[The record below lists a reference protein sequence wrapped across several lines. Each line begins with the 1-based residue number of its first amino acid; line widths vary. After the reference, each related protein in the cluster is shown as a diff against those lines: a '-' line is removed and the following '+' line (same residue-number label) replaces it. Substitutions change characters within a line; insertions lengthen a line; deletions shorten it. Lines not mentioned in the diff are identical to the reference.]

1 MNKTL
6 AFRSL
11 CSKSILPAAAALIF
25 AATGGSALASPQ
37 GQQAVINKLTASDI
51 PTLKTI
57 PTITKAK
64 AADFITAL
72 SLALQDPANNGLTS
86 AEIAAGAL
94 ELFQGKYRTDKDKLA
109 GQVIATTVAARG
121 LSNNAAQIAA
131 VTAAVFNVN
140 SGDTKAHL
148 TATGQANAVI
158 GAVKAAGSASVGDDI
173 GVSVAGVYNGDLAIL
188 LTNAVKGL
196 GKTTTLSQGAVLAAY
211 VNGTLSVKTGNANI
225 GFIQGV
231 ADKTAAVNIVGTGAL
246 YGGLVANNPNGGFD
260 SDSEIQALVNGAAT
274 DKKVTK
280 ALGEIVA
287 DSTGGV
293 ADRATLLGNAITA
306 LGSKPVATTE
316 ALLTQG
322 VLRSAGNTATEINAI
337 LAKVTALDPSKYGA
351 TFVTSTGK
359 DLTKVDAIVDNLAA
373 KIGGDQKKQTAFGI
387 AIINAL
393 ALSNP
398 AAAEVATKSIFDVA
412 FADPAS
418 RQTFGLNSVGKI
430 KTFAAAGYIAAAIVE
445 RDPVQSINQATLTA
459 STLMAKGTKA
469 ANDIAQQVASLAV
482 AGNDKPAFAAGLATA
497 APKFVQNV
505 AVGVSLADPTE
516 ADLITVRSITH
527 AGGLDTKATAKAAT
541 IASAV
546 ASVVDE
552 EETAAIA
559 QGVAA
564 VMSPTGNTGK
574 TPNTAKPI
582 KLSLAGA
589 MATGLAKALQTKPG
603 VTTANRMDELG
614 ELAASMTKSVI
625 GANGTDSKA
634 LTAEAKLITTIGS
647 NILKALSK
655 VPVLSGP
662 NVPTGPVEANLVAR
676 TQTFKADLW
685 EARDIAGSIAQ
696 TILASTTMTQAQ
708 KNLLLGTT
716 PDANNPTS
724 GHTAGTL
731 EKAFFKLG
739 GTKTSGTALAI
750 IKAFDDVL
758 HNLGGAKFEV
768 GSDIDKETDNKNG

>member
-11 CSKSILPAAAALIF
+11 CSKAVLPAAAALVL
-25 AATGGSALASPQ
+25 AATGGSAFASQQ
-37 GQQAVINKLTASDI
+37 GQQKVIDKLNATFI

-57 PTITKAK
+57 PTLTKAK

-94 ELFQGKYRTDKDKLA
+94 EKLSDGKYRADKDKLA
-109 GQVIATTVAARG
+109 AQVIATTVAARG
-121 LSNNAAQIAA
+121 LSNNAAEIAA

-158 GAVKAAGSASVGDDI
+158 GAVKSAGSPSVGDEI
-173 GVSVAGVYNGDLAIL
+173 GAAVAGVYNGDVAIL

-196 GKTTTLSQGAVLAAY
+196 GKKTTLAQGAVFAAY
-211 VNGTLSVKTGNANI
+211 VNGTLSVKTGNANT

-231 ADKTAAVNIVGTGAL
+231 AEKTAALNIVGTGAL

-306 LGSKPVATTE
+306 LGTKPVATTE

-322 VLRSAGNTATEINAI
+322 VLRSAGSTPAEINAI
-337 LAKVTALDPSKYGA
+337 LTKVTALDPAKYGA
-351 TFVTSTGK
+351 TFVTSTGN
-359 DLTKVDAIVDNLAA
+359 DLAKVDAIVDNLAA
-373 KIGGDQKKQTAFGI
+373 KIGTDQKKETTFGI

-398 AAAEVATKSIFDVA
+398 AAAEVAAKSIFDVA
-412 FADPAS
+412 FTDPAS
-418 RQTFGLNSVGKI
+418 RQTFGANTVGKI
-430 KTFAAAGYIAAAIVE
+430 KTYAAAGYIAAAIVE
-445 RDPVQSINQATLTA
+445 RDPVQTIQQATLTA
-459 STLMAKGTKA
+459 STLMGKGTKA
-469 ANDIAQQVASLAV
+469 ASEIAHQVANLAIT
-482 AGNDKPAFAAGLATA
+482 GTDKPAFAAALSTA
-497 APKFVQNV
+497 APKLVQNV
-505 AVGVSLADPTE
+505 AVGVSLADPTN
-516 ADLITVRSITH
+516 ADLVTVRSITH
-527 AGGLDTKATAKAAT
+527 AGGGDAKTLAKAGT
-541 IASAV
+541 IAAAV
-546 ASVVDE
+546 ANVVDE
-552 EETAAIA
+552 EETAAIGQA
-559 QGVAA
+559 VAA
-564 VMSPTGNTGK
+564 TMK
-574 TPNTAKPI
+574 ATPDVNRPV
-582 KLSLAGA
+582 KLSLAAA
-589 MATGLAKALQTKPG
+589 MATGLAKAIQSKPG

-614 ELAASMTKSVI
+614 ELAAGMVKSVL
-625 GANGTDSKA
+625 GQSKDA
-634 LTAEAKLITTIGS
+634 KSEVTLLTSIGS

-655 VPVLSGP
+655 VAVLNGP
-662 NVPTGPVEANLVAR
+662 NTPTGPAAANLVAK

-685 EARDIAGSIAQ
+685 EARDIAGSIAE
-696 TILASTTMTQAQ
+696 TIIESTLSQSQ
-708 KNLLLGTT
+708 KDALLGQATGG
-716 PDANNPTS
+716 S
-724 GHTAGTL
+724 GHSQGAL
-731 EKAFFKLG
+731 EKAFVKLAG
-739 GTKTSGTALAI
+739 AKTSGTALAVI
-750 IKAFDDVL
+750 AAFEQVL
-758 HNLGGAKFEV
+758 HGGGVLTNFEN
-768 GSDIDKETDNKNG
+768 GSDIDKETDHKNG